1 MRGDYEMLQ
10 QGVVLSDRYEIVE
23 KIGSGGMSIVY
34 KAKCNKL
41 ERYVA
46 VKVLRDEFCSD
57 EDFVKKFKVE
67 AQSAASL
74 SHHNIVNIYDVGND
88 RKIYY
93 IIMEYLEGITLKE
106 YIKNK
111 APLSDVETIKIAAS
125 IASALEH
132 AHHNHIIHRDIKPQ
146 NIMITKDGIA
156 KVADFGIARVAT
168 DKTIVAPTN
177 ASGSVH
183 YISPEQA
190 RGGFTDEKS
199 DLYSLG
205 ITMYE
210 MATGKLPYQAESPVS
225 VALLHIHEDLPKPSE
240 KNSNI
245 SPCLESIIIKAT
257 MKKAQFRYDSAK
269 ELISDLKK
277 ANLSP
282 EEDFVNLRVL
292 DDDSPTLFMSDNDM
306 KKIWNDDDNQQEYE
320 EKDKSIL
327 ERIVIFSGIIS
338 AIILVSIVTFFVYNA
353 IKDRLNFNQE
363 IIIPNVEGMLLS
375 EAKVILDERGLDV
388 NVTEI
393 RYDDDFKMNYII
405 DQTPDKDEMVK
416 DDKIVS
422 LIVSKGKEMFE
433 VPQVVNLQFN
443 NAEKLIAN
451 AHLTHKMQVEYHDTI
466 PRGVVIRTYPE
477 EGKSLEKGS
486 TVTIIVSNGKEEKKI
501 GVPNLKELTV
511 QQAVNKL
518 SELNLVLGSRTYIN
532 HDTVPKGKIISQT
545 VNIGEQVKEGY
556 IIDVT
561 VSEGKKIVLVE
572 TININDILDVAQN
585 EGLVKV
591 ALVNEGKE
599 STVFDKLL
607 KHEDFPLSINVTG
620 KGKATVKIYLNN
632 VFQYEKSFVF
642 NKEAN

>member
-1 MRGDYEMLQ
+1 MLQ
-10 QGVVLSDRYEIVE
+10 PGVVLSDRYEIVK

-57 EDFVKKFKVE
+57 EDFVRKFKVE

-106 YIKNK
+106 YIKNN

-210 MATGKLPYQAESPVS
+210 MATGKLPYQAETPVS

-240 KNSNI
+240 KNANI
-245 SPCLESIIIKAT
+245 SPGLESIIIKAT
-257 MKKAQFRYDSAK
+257 MKKSEFRYDNAK

-277 ANLSP
+277 ASQSP
-282 EEDFVNLRVL
+282 EEDFVNLRVV

-306 KKIWNDDDNQQEYE
+306 KKIWDDEDNQQDFE
-320 EKDKSIL
+320 ENERSIV
-327 ERIVIFSGIIS
+327 EKIVVFSGIVS
-338 AIILVSIVTFFVYNA
+338 AIILVSIVSFFIYNV
-353 IKDRLNFNQE
+353 IKDKLNFNEE

-375 EAKVILDERGLDV
+375 EAKVILDERGLGVD
-388 NVTEI
+388 VTEM
-393 RYDDDFKMNYII
+393 RYDDHLKMNYII
-405 DQTPDKDEMVK
+405 DQTPNKDETVK
-416 DDKIVS
+416 DDKVVN
-422 LIVSKGKEMFE
+422 LIVSKGKEMFTVPE
-433 VPQVVNLQFN
+433 VANLQFT

-451 AHLTHKMQVEYHDTI
+451 AQLTHNMQVEYHDTI

-477 EGKSLEKGS
+477 GGKSLEKGS
-486 TVTIIVSNGKEEKKI
+486 TVTIIVSNGKEEKKVD
-501 GVPNLKELTV
+501 VPNLADLTIE
-511 QQAVNKL
+511 QAVNEL
-518 SELNLVLGSRTYIN
+518 SKLNLVLGTRTYIN
-532 HDTVPKGKIISQT
+532 HDIIQKGKIISQT
-545 VNIGEQVKEGY
+545 VNAGEKVKEGY
-556 IIDVT
+556 IIDVA
-561 VSEGKKIVLVE
+561 VSEGKKIVLTE
-572 TININDILDVAQN
+572 TININDILDVTQN
-585 EGLVKV
+585 EGLIKV
-591 ALVNEGKE
+591 VLVNEGKE
-599 STVFDKLL
+599 SIVFGKSL
-607 KHEDFPLSINVTG
+607 KHKDFPLSIVVTG
-620 KGKATVKIYLNN
+620 KGNATVKIYLDNA
-632 VFQYEKSFVF
+632 FQYEKSFVF